1 MSESAVDP
9 RSRVLAILEEIRPFL
24 QGDGGDVELV
34 DFVDGTVSLRLQ
46 GSCTSCPSS
55 VMTLKMGIENA
66 LREQVP
72 EVQQVVTVE

>member
-1 MSESAVDP
+1 MSEFHDDAEA
-9 RSRVLAILEEIRPFL
+9 RVVAILEEIRPYL
-24 QGDGGDVELV
+24 QGDGGDLE
-34 DFVDGTVSLRLQ
+34 FVGFEDGTVRLRLQ